1 MKAMRSVLAFIMV
14 AVAVYISGCA
24 VIGNKKVS
32 FKPDI
37 KGRFSARGQPAA
49 VTQMSKAEL
58 FDQDYVSLGHLTVEQ
73 ITEVCKGYSDSKT
86 NEWISKGC
94 KKKSLDAHS
103 TEVLLKRAA
112 ERGADLVKLTKDG
125 GIKTE
130 PTFISMCDFYM
141 SVPTQRYVCPPV
153 GGAGCYTKIVY
164 EQRCTR
170 WRKVPSGHLVK
181 RYSSGT
187 IWRLDPVLVQDQEFM
202 FAATSGDTDRIQKV
216 LDDGYDIFTKDSAGE
231 TALQR
236 AARYGHVD
244 VINILI
250 SRGLPVDVRAT
261 DGSTPLMTAAGS
273 GKARAVN
280 ALLASGANINAQQPG
295 GDDTGK
301 YTPLMY
307 AIRFGNPASVKAI
320 LKAKPDASLKNSQN
334 LDALGIVNKYQGG
347 GLYRGKYALVVPYMK
362 GAYGFINKTGKIVIP
377 PQFIFADAYSDGLA
391 RVNVGSSGWGY
402 IDKKGSIVIEPTFF
416 AATVDNLPQKFSEGL
431 AAVKVGKKWGYIDK
445 KGKMVI
451 VPQFIHKD
459 MFEKVIGPFKEGL
472 AREYQKSSDKYGYID
487 RTGKVVI
494 DYQFKYARDFS
505 EGLATVEVGKKWGYI
520 DRTGKVVI
528 DFQFKYAEN
537 FSEGLAAVKV
547 GKKWGYIDKTGT
559 FIIQPRFECKKFLET
574 PGKFS
579 EGRAVIYF
587 GGERY
592 GVIDTKGKIVVK
604 PIYSFI
610 FPFSEGLA
618 LVLRN
623 GLVGFIDKKGNE
635 VIKPQFLH
643 GNSFSEGLAK
653 VEHNEKWGFIDKTGK
668 YVIKPIFEDAGKFS
682 EGLARVRVFD
692 ESLSYLMK

>member
-37 KGRFSARGQPAA
+37 KGRFSARGQPAT

-58 FDQDYVSLGHLTVEQ
+58 FEHDYVSLGQLTVEQ
-73 ITEVCKGYSDSKT
+73 ITEVCKGYPDRKKGG
-86 NEWISKGC
+86 WVDKGC

-112 ERGADLVKLTKDG
+112 ERGADLVKLTEDG
-125 GIKTE
+125 GTRTE
-130 PTFISMCDFYM
+130 KTFISICESYM

-153 GGAGCYTKIVY
+153 GGAGCYTRTVY
-164 EQRCTR
+164 EQRCTS

-187 IWRLDPVLVQDQEFM
+187 IWRLDPVLVRDQEFM
-202 FAATSGDTDRIQKV
+202 FAATAGNTDRIQKV
-216 LDDGYDIFTKDSAGE
+216 LDGGYDIFTKDSAGE
-231 TALQR
+231 TALHR

-261 DGSTPLMTAAGS
+261 DGSTPLMAAAGA

-334 LDALGIVNKYQGG
+334 LDALGVVNKYQGG
-347 GLYRGKYALVVPYMK
+347 GLYRGKYAPVVAYMK
-362 GAYGFINKTGKIVIP
+362 GAYGFINKTGKIMIP
-377 PQFIFADAYSDGLA
+377 PQFIFADHYSDGLA

-431 AAVKVGKKWGYIDK
+431 AAVKVDGKWGYIDK

-451 VPQFIHKD
+451 VPQFIPKD
-459 MFEKVIGPFKEGL
+459 EFEKDVGHFKEGL
-472 AREYQKSSDKYGYID
+472 AREFQETSSNYGYID
-487 RTGKVVI
+487 RTGRVI
-494 DYQFKYARDFS
+494 IDFQFKYANDFS
-505 EGLATVEVGKKWGYI
+505 EGLAAVKVGEKWGYI

-528 DFQFKYAEN
+528 DSQFQCATD
-537 FSEGLAAVKV
+537 FSEGLASVRFD
-547 GKKWGYIDKTGT
+547 GKWGFIDKTVKYV
-559 FIIQPRFECKKFLET
+559 IKPIFEYY
-574 PGKFS
+574 GRFS
-579 EGRAVIYF
+579 EGRAVIRS
-587 GGERY
+587 GDKY
-592 GVIDTKGKIVVK
+592 GVIDKKGKIVVK

-623 GLVGFIDKKGNE
+623 GLVGYIDKKGNE

-653 VEHNEKWGFIDKTGK
+653 VERERDGKWGFIDKTGK
-668 YVIKPIFEDAGKFS
+668 YVIKPIFEDAGRFS

-692 ESLSYLMK
+692 EALSYLMK